1 MDSGKLNWSL
11 IGTIFRL
18 TSRCQNG
25 SLLDWISIAAIVIF
39 VVLYVVFGYLMLLV
53 PGEIYQ
59 ALINEDTSAFRRA
72 MMKLFFTT
80 LATVIARSMIGF
92 SRDVTANRW
101 RNYLTLYLHN
111 EYFRFGSDD
120 VPPCYQV
127 CRDGVV
133 DNPDQR
139 IVDDARTFP
148 FTLAGIIA
156 GGYGS
161 SGTDGIGDL
170 GGGILEAV
178 VTLTWYSFQ
187 TYKRTG
193 WLSVFFAYGWTAVV
207 AFVGYFLVNRTSS
220 LVVVQEALEATFR
233 SSHVEVKH
241 RCEDMAFSSTG
252 GFEKDFLNGCVTS
265 AVQNMYRVIAWRTSL
280 NSVDNFFMYFLSFVM
295 YSALGFA
302 VLSSSGEENGFYSDP
317 SEKAKWIAQ
326 TGGIFISLLSSLTIV
341 INLNSPSSNLAAQ
354 AWRIMKF
361 LDSVK
366 AVDDNQITTT
376 EGLNYR
382 SSSTDIRLV
391 PKSSLL
397 IAGPNASG
405 KTTLLRRIRGL
416 WPARGLLERP
426 PIVGS
431 CDPHVNY
438 HSSST
443 MFLTG
448 QPYLPFSRPLLE
460 QIAYPDPTSTSKAED
475 EAETILERVGLAYL
489 LDRFKLQDEVDWYR
503 ILSAG
508 EQQRLALA
516 RVLFHQPTFAVLD
529 EATSCLDQESEVTL
543 VKAMQAQGI
552 GVVLV
557 SFRKEVRGLFGEVI
571 NLTGD
576 GQG

>member
-1 MDSGKLNWSL
+1 MDSGKLSWSL

-18 TSRCQNG
+18 CSQCQNG
-25 SLLDWISIAAIVIF
+25 SLLDWISILGITTFVI
-39 VVLYVVFGYLMLLV
+39 LYVMFGYLMLLV

-59 ALINEDTSAFRRA
+59 ALINDDTSAFRRA
-72 MMKLFFTT
+72 MTKLFFTT

-92 SRDVTANRW
+92 SRDVAANRW
-101 RNYLTLYLHN
+101 RNCLTLYLHK
-111 EYFRFGSDD
+111 EYLRSGD

-127 CRDGVV
+127 CRDGRV

-178 VTLTWYSFQ
+178 ITLSWYSFQ

-193 WLSVFFAYGWTAVV
+193 WVSVLFAYGWTAVV

-241 RCEDMAFSSTG
+241 RCEDMAFNGPG
-252 GFEKDFLNGCVTS
+252 GFEKDYLNSCVTS

-295 YSALGFA
+295 YSALGVA
-302 VLSSSGEENGFYSDP
+302 VFSGAGEENGFYSDP

-326 TGGIFISLLSSLTIV
+326 TGGIFISLLTSLTIV
-341 INLNSPSSNLAAQ
+341 INLNSPASNLAAQ
-354 AWRIMKF
+354 AWRIGKF
-361 LDSVK
+361 LDSVTS
-366 AVDDNQITTT
+366 VDDNPVTRTD
-376 EGLNYR
+376 GLNYR

-405 KTTLLRRIRGL
+405 KTTLLRRIRAL
-416 WPARGLLERP
+416 WPAHGVLERP

-431 CDPHVNY
+431 CDPY
-438 HSSST
+438 ADSHSSSI

-460 QIAYPDPTSTSKAED
+460 QVAYPDTASTTKAED
-475 EAETILERVGLAYL
+475 ETEIILGRVGLEYL

-516 RVLFHQPTFAVLD
+516 RVLYHQPTFAVLD
-529 EATSCLDQESEVTL
+529 EATSCLDEESEVTL

-552 GVVLV
+552 GVVMV
-557 SFRKEVRGLFGEVI
+557 SFRKKVRGLFGEVI
-571 NLTGD
+571 NLRREGH
-576 GQG
+576 G

>member
-1 MDSGKLNWSL
+1 MDSGKLSWSL

-18 TSRCQNG
+18 SSRCQSG
-25 SLLDWISIAAIVIF
+25 SMLDWISISAIAVF

-53 PGEIYQ
+53 PGNIYQ
-59 ALINEDTSAFRRA
+59 ALINEDTSAFRTA
-72 MMKLFFTT
+72 MLKLFFTT
-80 LATVIARSMIGF
+80 LATVTARSMIGL
-92 SRDVTANRW
+92 SRDLTANRW
-101 RNYLTLYLHN
+101 RNYLTLYLHE
-111 EYFRFGSDD
+111 EYLSGDN
-120 VPPCYQV
+120 VPTCYQV
-127 CRDGVV
+127 CRDGRV

-148 FTLAGIIA
+148 FTLAGIFA

-170 GGGILEAV
+170 GGGILEAAI
-178 VTLTWYSFQ
+178 TLSWYSFQ

-193 WLSVFFAYGWTAVV
+193 WASVLFAYGWTAVV
-207 AFVGYFLVNRTSS
+207 AFVDYFLVNRTSS
-220 LVVVQEALEATFR
+220 LIVVQEALEATFR

-241 RCEDMAFSSTG
+241 RCEDMAFNSTG
-252 GFEKDFLNGCVTS
+252 GFEKDYLNSCVTS

-295 YSALGFA
+295 YSALGVA
-302 VLSSSGEENGFYSDP
+302 VFSGAGEENGFYADP

-341 INLNSPSSNLAAQ
+341 INLNSPASNLAAQ
-354 AWRIMKF
+354 AWRIGNF

-366 AVDDNQITTT
+366 SVDDNPVTTT
-376 EGLNYR
+376 EGLIYR
-382 SSSTDIRLV
+382 SSSSDLRLA

-405 KTTLLRRIRGL
+405 KTTLLRRIRAL
-416 WPARGLLERP
+416 WPAHGLLERP

-431 CDPHVNY
+431 SDPYGN
-438 HSSST
+438 HSSSI

-460 QIAYPDPTSTSKAED
+460 QVAYPDAPSTCKGED
-475 EAETILERVGLAYL
+475 ETELVLGSVGLEYL
-489 LDRFKLQDEVDWYR
+489 LGRFKLQDEVDWYR
-503 ILSAG
+503 VLSAG

-516 RVLFHQPTFAVLD
+516 RVLYHQPTFAVLD
-529 EATSCLDQESEVTL
+529 EATSCLDEETEVTL

-552 GVVLV
+552 GVVMV
-557 SFRKEVRGLFGEVI
+557 SFRKEIRGLFGEVVK
-571 NLTGD
+571 LRWDGD
-576 GQG
+576 